1 MECNSKDD
9 EQIVKEYFAKQWLP
23 YGEPFARVKRIRDT
37 SHIKL
42 KEHRVQTIASSWKP
56 NYEAVENGSPRFN
69 SETYGNWH
77 INPRFKYKRVWRE
90 LIEEEG
96 VGTCDVNDTWQ
107 EQMAD
112 EIVKNRGA
120 IVTGCGGCG
129 KSRIL
134 ELVKKKFEDLKIY
147 NRNLCLYPCSIG

>member
-1 MECNSKDD
+1 MLTKR
-9 EQIVKEYFAKQWLP
+9 LP
-23 YGEPFARVKRIRDT
+23 YGDPIAKAKRIRDA

-69 SETYGNWH
+69 SGTYGNWH

-90 LIEEEG
+90 LVEQEG
-96 VGTCDVNDTWQ
+96 VGACDENDTWQ

-120 IVTGCGGCG
+120 IVTGCSTQ
-129 KSRIL
+129 KSPTMTASTGQHASFPHFNAKVTVS
-134 ELVKKKFEDLKIY
+134 LVQ
-147 NRNLCLYPCSIG
+147 

>member
-1 MECNSKDD
+1 MVD
-9 EQIVKEYFAKQWLP
+9 
-23 YGEPFARVKRIRDT
+23 
-37 SHIKL
+37 
-42 KEHRVQTIASSWKP
+42 
-56 NYEAVENGSPRFN
+56 
-69 SETYGNWH
+69 WH
-77 INPRFKYKRVWRE
+77 INSRFKYKRVWRE

-120 IVTGCGGCG
+120 NITGAGGCG

-134 ELVKKKFEDLKIY
+134 ELVKKKFQDLNFIVETCAFTHVASANVDGKQV
-147 NRNLCLYPCSIG
+147 